1 MDDDAAGGLVA
12 TRPVKEW
19 VLGHVEPLLPL
30 ALGKDSPAAMSYNI
44 LPNAPEGLD
53 GRPPTH
59 PPTNERSR
67 RAGGLTDVLACVAGW
82 LAV

>member
-1 MDDDAAGGLVA
+1 MVLARQWMGAGGLVA

-53 GRPPTH
+53 GRQREHTQQPTEQSEEQ
-59 PPTNERSR
+59 T
-67 RAGGLTDVLACVAGW
+67 GGLAG
-82 LAV
+82 